1 MAKSLNNNSVKNSKV
16 DLIKLGSNST
26 QKAFSKDTTVKEQ
39 VINARKAESQNKEKA
54 KKKSK
59 IAKAS
64 RKKNKK

>member
-26 QKAFSKDTTVKEQ
+26 QKTFSKDTTIEKQ
-39 VINARKAESQNKEKA
+39 VVNARKSESLNKEKA
-54 KKKSK
+54 KKKAK
-59 IAKAS
+59 MAKAS